1 MRLCSL
7 RHSLLASLSFP
18 AASELMHALALPPVP
33 TRRKTRQVC
42 ERIASELRAVGAD
55 EVALIEQ
62 RWTSHDE
69 PFGVRGNPEVDVES
83 AELWLRHPDEREELL
98 LRSSEH
104 PEAIWGALRA
114 TDPNGEI
121 YDLTD
126 ISPGNDSGQFRRSR
140 VRGRVLLCHGPRL
153 ETAYVEGL
161 AARQATGVLCGPE
174 AVPLPLYG
182 RRFFSDPQS
191 AESHRPFVF
200 QLPPSAFARL
210 ATMPLEKLRLRC
222 VIRASTQNRPL
233 CLLRAQLGAEPSKLS
248 LIVDLRDSPWCSVVV
263 LALVRE
269 LSRLAPVPRIEIL
282 FVDGF
287 YGYLNWLARQTSAGY
302 LEGGPSP
309 RIGHADPP
317 FLVQIAARPIAGI
330 CGTGPASDCLR
341 EQLELSSRQEIAGT
355 LPNTG
360 GRRELV
366 RVALPLG
373 DGVNQTRELAASF
386 GAAICGLSRLQPTDT
401 PHILAA
407 LQLAG
412 CERLLALARRLSPTH
427 ACTAPSDD
435 SATARHALW
444 EVEDQLGRCVRRQ
457 RQHVA
462 ACASLFGGQGSHALR
477 YADTNAALDNQA
489 ATLQRMVRAQIRA
502 LSGDADLAAK
512 QRPPSALERRAG
524 RLAIERRYFGP
535 LSDELLLQ
543 RLPLSERRWWLP
555 HRAELPTASLFLE
568 ELSRLSEDPSSH
580 ATQAPDTRSHATQ
593 APDTRSHA
601 TQAPDTRSHATQAP
615 DTRSHATQAPDT
627 RSHATQAPDMRSHAT
642 QAPDMRSHAT
652 QAPDMRSH
660 ATQAPD
666 MRSHATQA
674 PDAFSCHAGTGYAFS
689 CHAGTGY
696 AFSCHAGTGYAF
708 SCHAGTGYAFSCH
721 AGTGYAFSC
730 HAGTGY
736 AFSCHA
742 GTGYAFSCHAGTG
755 YAFSCH
761 AGTGYA
767 FSCHAGTGYAF
778 SCHAGTGYAFSCHAG
793 TGYAFSC
800 HAGTGY
806 AFSCHAGTGPG
817 QSARAA
823 RRAFCALWPANRAA
837 AALAFCR
844 GARARPADRVERNTS
859 YPQHRRARGDRLMGS
874 ACWATRT
881 I

>member
-601 TQAPDTRSHATQAP
+601 TQAPDM
-615 DTRSHATQAPDT
+615 

-674 PDAFSCHAGTGYAFS
+674 PDMRSHATQAPDMRS
-689 CHAGTGY
+689 HATQ
-696 AFSCHAGTGYAF
+696 APDMRSHATQAPDMR
-708 SCHAGTGYAFSCH
+708 SHATQAPDMRSH
-721 AGTGYAFSC
+721 ATQAPDMRS
-730 HAGTGY
+730 HATQ
-736 AFSCHA
+736 APDMRSHA
-742 GTGYAFSCHAGTG
+742 TQAPDMRSHATQ
-755 YAFSCH
+755 APDMRSH
-761 AGTGYA
+761 ATQA
-767 FSCHAGTGYAF
+767 PDMRSHATQAPDMR
-778 SCHAGTGYAFSCHAG
+778 SHATQAPDMRSHA
-793 TGYAFSC
+793 TQAPDMRS
-800 HAGTGY
+800 HATQ
-806 AFSCHAGTGPG
+806 APDMRSHATQAPDMRSHAT
-817 QSARAA
+817 QAPDQANLLELHAELSAHYGLQIELRLLWRFAE
-823 RRAFCALWPANRAA
+823 ALEHAQLIASSETPHIRNIDEPAETA
-837 AALAFCR
+837 
-844 GARARPADRVERNTS
+844 
-859 YPQHRRARGDRLMGS
+859 
-874 ACWATRT
+874 
-881 I
+881 